1 MRFRPDPDTNTILFS
16 IEPGDLVA
24 LVDARDNDRVLSS
37 IYEFPENERLAVMWI
52 GPPAEVVAV
61 VYTPELEIACRFPQT
76 HSLHLVAGDVFKLY
90 APGGIVDVFL

>member
-1 MRFRPDPDTNTILFS
+1 MRFRMVPGTNEILFS
-16 IEPGDLVA
+16 LEPGDLVA
-24 LVDARDNDRVLSS
+24 LVDARDNDRVLSP
-37 IYEFPENERLAVMWI
+37 IYEFPENELLAVTWT

-90 APGGIVDVFL
+90 DPGGIVDVLL